1 MRYESI
7 TCKVMC
13 SNLAHRL
20 FFIFQLETILRSDSN
35 FSTSYGRSTDLK
47 SLLGLLL
54 ISLIWLG
61 ENISLK
67 YLLIGEV
74 DVCPPHVQTV
84 STSLMSKLVNI
95 SYSGISL
102 EKDILATPRFLIW
115 FLSILFS
122 SVQFC
127 EIILFRDDVSV
138 SLSDNLTS
146 DFRCNRFRVT
156 ETQFL

>member
-1 MRYESI
+1 MR
-7 TCKVMC
+7 
-13 SNLAHRL
+13 SNPAHHL
-20 FFIFQLETILRSDSN
+20 FFIFQLENILPYNLN
-35 FSTSYGRSTDLK
+35 FSTFYGRSTVLK

-54 ISLIWLG
+54 VSFIWVREKISLQ
-61 ENISLK
+61 
-67 YLLIGEV
+67 YLLISGV